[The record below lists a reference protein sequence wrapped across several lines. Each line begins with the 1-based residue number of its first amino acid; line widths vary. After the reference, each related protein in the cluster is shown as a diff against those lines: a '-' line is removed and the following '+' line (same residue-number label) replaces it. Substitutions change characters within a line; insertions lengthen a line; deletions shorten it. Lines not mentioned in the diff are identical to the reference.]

1 MAAHDLINAAVK
13 ANESAM
19 RTAIKNGYPVQL
31 PANQYLPKA
40 MNGNVDIIHL
50 GQFADLDAG
59 FDEYRKQQA
68 AQPVEQDFSDLDA
81 GFAEWSAGQGGPNV
95 ESMRISPVEAPR
107 TVSTSTGG
115 QSIGSRSTRANT
127 GGRPGLDEIPQLDNM
142 AVPVTAKTTTKTAKT
157 ATKAEKKA
165 EKEVK
170 QANSLKSKADKTV
183 KAAEYKAKQAEKN
196 LMKKSAK
203 AEAEAQKADAMRS
216 AAKVTKRGNTTVI
229 EPAQNVQQTKRKM
242 QNLAKEEARAQAEY
256 TKAQNDVRKAE
267 ERAKKAADRQQA
279 ANDRAQA
286 VSAFA
291 ARRTANPGTVSSAEQ
306 VTNNAVRRDMI
317 DQSVNNQINSYRATP
332 KADTLRGTSGRVH
345 SGSGRGFVPD
355 ESPVVQEL
363 IPTLDASVQN
373 LVPTFDVN
381 DRIQQRQA
389 EAREATSG
397 RPAANTNKTTPEM
410 DLMQSAVRADALRP
424 QQSTSRLAVLS
435 DPNRRL
441 TKEEQVEAE
450 QIIRDYN
457 REHGIHGGIEGWYD
471 GPNDPQSPEYQE
483 YAAVQRLKA
492 KTTGGAIGSGISDAY
507 NVINGLLPEGAAKLA
522 DFVTG
527 DPNNSFS
534 QSIRQANDLRDQ
546 TMQASQT
553 QAPLAYA
560 GGNMAGKMSQYA
572 ATNGLFDSIATGQL
586 GLEAGSEAA
595 FWANQLAQNAQDWA
609 LNEIPDYIQNRQ
621 NGMSREEA
629 LRNFGR
635 EALID
640 AGGNVTMGALSDYV
654 IPSLVNRFGRGAA
667 DAVESAAD
675 AGRAVSN
682 TPAPVDD
689 SLDSALFGAGMMQDL
704 SGADIP
710 ALKETD
716 DYILGGVGRQADD
729 VADAAKAAEPVVP
742 VTDAVEE
749 AAKVT
754 EPVPTVPN
762 ESPIAQEQW
771 DQLISA
777 MSDTEAAHNK
787 EGADVLYKYIN
798 TILSYEKGNVGMEDV
813 DEAFRQ
819 AQYELQQM
827 GMSVNDS
834 VQRII
839 NPDYRKSDMLF
850 ESAYRQ
856 YNGKYP
862 EAAGAYRQ
870 AQKEFDEVLAD
881 PNATRDQ
888 IIEAGE
894 QVKKTVRSLDGK
906 VKRGESAGAR
916 GELGDQ
922 LAELRKEMGATGEG
936 KTIKVYAD
944 PKWADKEFGYE
955 KRMRKQGP
963 GVYEKVKRGK
973 TRLYKHVSAQDRLK
987 GTGITL
993 VDDPKLATGGTIYG
1007 KEDLRNYLSRAMEL
1021 QGGKKKSLSDVK
1033 TDIGKYSDEVVNM
1046 KVNEA
1051 LESRGFERAT
1061 PMSEEELSYYR
1072 LYGDEEGVEAP
1083 DNWQSLFDEPAP
1095 ARSMEEAV
1103 DEIPSVQ
1110 SIAEDTGIP
1119 NQTDE
1124 VLNVG
1129 ADEIPS
1135 ATRQAA
1141 EATPATAPESI
1152 PELVDDSEVEPP
1164 ENWQALFDEPAPAKS
1179 AEEAT
1184 SDIPQLADE
1193 AEEVAENAFKLSKES
1208 ADELQAEVK
1217 RLRKSFVGKTKYIHD
1232 QNNEYALAFLD
1243 TFDRFSKDPTPETYA
1258 EARAAL
1264 NEYIDHSNTARKN
1277 GGNGWYD
1284 AHFDDQ
1290 GPFTKVQF
1298 VKSFNELAEKY
1309 GFNKPVTDAAEEI
1322 PILGKTA
1329 DEVADTA
1336 NHANQSDAAWSEAEL
1351 DEAIKDVPQLGPK
1364 VDPVDRQLE
1373 RVAGQSG
1380 KSREYIGRTRTNSI
1394 QNSGTDNLVEQTDV
1408 IPESLFKHS
1417 SIPEKQTMH
1426 NAYLKVELEQQAQ
1439 IDRFAKRMSEE
1450 ELGQLGSEDVDT
1462 MFILRNTLNKQA
1474 REATDEATK
1483 AELYRLSREVAL
1495 NIDQV
1500 GHSRGQTLQSF
1511 RKWAHTYDGAVATA
1525 EGRLYKTVDDQ
1536 LRANPKMQAEI
1547 DSVAHQIFDKIG
1559 EIDSLDDAQKQV
1571 HDIVRQAME
1580 DSRYLKG
1587 KVDDATVTKLTD
1599 SILKEKSFEGIQEQL
1614 DFLATGHEHLSMD
1627 TLDKVQRL
1635 FDEAAEFDYGSKDYY
1650 QREMQAYAL
1659 LANDMFPKGSTFRS
1673 KFDQWRYFAMLA
1685 NPTTHIKNMT
1695 GNVLFGQGAVSAKNN
1710 LAAVIEASADR
1721 VSKATGGKG
1730 IDRTKSVLNV
1740 FSKKDKGL
1748 LEAARQDAFDKSYRA
1763 LTGTGRYL
1771 DPARGIDQAIPTW
1784 STQSRL
1790 GRALNAATGFNN
1802 RLLSGEDEVA
1812 MIAKYQT
1819 SLAGYLKA
1827 NGYDANI
1834 FKATDD
1840 ESLKVLESA
1849 RAYALRQAEEAA
1861 FHQNSNLAKQM
1872 TQFTQ
1877 NLRNSDKLIDRAVGT
1892 AADIAIPFKKTPIN
1906 ILKSCFAY
1914 SPLEFAKVAA
1924 EIPDL
1929 YKGVIKP
1936 ADFIDDLSKG
1946 LTGTA
1951 GLVIGAL
1958 LAHGGVIEAG
1968 SSEGD
1973 KEAAFDKTAGRQNN
1987 AVKIGGKQIGLAEL
2001 VPAAAPIIFGAI
2013 MYETKRESEKN
2024 GNAALDTIVN
2034 GAMGLTDAV
2043 TDMTMLS
2050 GIADIIAD
2058 AKSAQSKGETF
2069 TNIAG
2074 GLAENLVGQ
2083 MLPTVGRKA
2092 EITVDDTK
2100 RSTYSDRSGTMKQLD
2115 SSAKYWQT
2123 KIPGSQA
2130 LGEKLEQSDI
2140 PMLQSVGSRLTL
2152 EPAVDAWGREIKQ
2165 TGGNLGGRAAY
2176 NFLSP
2181 VTISSESQDPTD
2193 QELYA
2198 LSDQTGSDDVFHQMP
2213 QTDSKFKVDGEDV
2226 KLSESQWT
2234 EYQKRN
2240 GTMAKELVDAL
2251 ISSDLY
2257 ATMSD
2262 DDKVEAIK
2270 DIYSYTKDA
2279 AQHEVGGKV
2288 MNSTNAK
2295 MYAAYQEGGAEAVIG
2310 ELEYLNGITTAEN
2323 ETGLE
2328 VANNAKT
2335 RGVYEEYGA
2344 EGVQAYAEM
2353 KDRFNEIKAGREEQY
2368 GKGSQNV
2375 NIMTTLTLLNENPDQ
2390 ADVILG
2396 SIASNPDKYEQ
2407 TDNGWVYHKGDSILT
2422 ADDVTEPVAEP
2433 VAEPVQEAETGS
2445 SEPLLS
2451 GFSMPEQPQ
2460 QSQAK
2465 AASKAARQQMSEL
2478 RATQQPEAE
2487 EIPVLEEQP
2496 KPVQQTANV
2505 EINPA
2510 TGRPVAPT
2518 RQTAQAEPAVEID
2531 PRTGRPKA
2539 PTRSDKAVQGEIPK
2553 LEPNGNA
2560 TWNNSWEIEN
2570 SKSWGRFRQIDP
2582 SYTTSDYARVY
2593 NAMDKDKNGKLKS
2606 AEIQS
2611 YLNAMSGV
2619 DDAYRWA
2626 MFNAFANQ
2634 GWGNPYKK

>member
-1 MAAHDLINAAVK
+1 MAAHDLINAAIK
-13 ANESAM
+13 ANDKAM
-19 RTAIKNGYPVQL
+19 KTAIKQGYPVQL

-40 MNGNVDIIHL
+40 MNGNIDLIHL

-59 FDEYRKQQA
+59 FDDYRKQQA
-68 AQPVEQDFSDLDA
+68 AQQAQAASQDFSDLDA

-95 ESMRISPVEAPR
+95 ESMRISPVEAPK
-107 TVSTSTGG
+107 TASTSTGG
-115 QSIGSRSTRANT
+115 QSTGSRSKGVSRTASA
-127 GGRPGLDEIPQLDNM
+127 EIPQLDNM

-157 ATKAEKKA
+157 ATKAEKTA
-165 EKEVK
+165 AKEVK
-170 QANSLKSKADKTV
+170 QTNSALNKADKALQTAQKKQTV
-183 KAAEYKAKQAEKN
+183 AENN
-196 LMKKSAK
+196 LRKKLDK
-203 AEAEAQKADAMRS
+203 AEIEAQKADAMRS
-216 AAKVTKRGNTTVI
+216 AAKVTKKGNTTVI

-242 QNLAKEEARAQAEY
+242 QGLAKEEARAQAEY

-267 ERAKKAADRQQA
+267 ERAKKAADKQAA

-286 VSAFA
+286 ASAFA
-291 ARRTANPGTVSSAEQ
+291 ARRTANSGTVSSGI
-306 VTNNAVRRDMI
+306 VLDND
-317 DQSVNNQINSYRATP
+317 
-332 KADTLRGTSGRVH
+332 
-345 SGSGRGFVPD
+345 
-355 ESPVVQEL
+355 SP
-363 IPTLDASVQN
+363 
-373 LVPTFDVN
+373 
-381 DRIQQRQA
+381 IQQLESTMPQ
-389 EAREATSG
+389 S
-397 RPAANTNKTTPEM
+397 TPVTWNQPTQQTAPEISA
-410 DLMQSAVRADALRP
+410 LQQAVRADALKPKTATMLTPAQAREMGLVP
-424 QQSTSRLAVLS
+424 DEVIGQGGQPGTAVNAFTDQDMRTVWANPDYKL
-435 DPNRRL
+435 DD
-441 TKEEQVEAE
+441 EEYARAKKMSE
-450 QIIRDYN
+450 DYFKQN
-457 REHGIHGGIEGWYD
+457 FR
-471 GPNDPQSPEYQE
+471 GPNDRYFVGNPADQTDGTVEEMSRIYNKTHQG
-483 YAAVQRLKA
+483 AAF
-492 KTTGGAIGSGISDAY
+492 TGGVLNSASGVGKVATR
-507 NVINGLLPEGAAKLA
+507 GAVKLA
-522 DFVTG
+522 EQTGQDDLADALTDYSQQMDASIAGARTQHPVTSTLG
-527 DPNNSFS
+527 
-534 QSIRQANDLRDQ
+534 
-546 TMQASQT
+546 T
-553 QAPLAYA
+553 
-560 GGNMAGKMSQYA
+560 MAGKAAQYA
-572 ATNGLFDSIATGQL
+572 ATNPYFDSIAEASGLTGVAKFALNQ
-586 GLEAGSEAA
+586 GA
-595 FWANQLAQNAQDWA
+595 QLAQDYAVSDLPQLYED
-609 LNEIPDYIQNRQ
+609 LSNEDLTTQQ
-621 NGMSREEA
+621 A
-629 LRNFGR
+629 LRNFGINT
-635 EALID
+635 LQD
-640 AGGNVTMGALSDYV
+640 AAGNLAMGALSDYI
-654 IPSLVNRFGRGAA
+654 IPKLAGRGAI
-667 DAVESAAD
+667 ESAAD
-675 AGRAVSN
+675 AERAVSN

-689 SLDSALFGAGMMQDL
+689 SLDAALYGTGIMQDL
-704 SGADIP
+704 SGADVP
-710 ALKETD
+710 VLKEAD

-729 VADAAKAAEPVVP
+729 V
-742 VTDAVEE
+742 TDAVRT
-749 AAKVT
+749 AD
-754 EPVPTVPN
+754 TV
-762 ESPIAQEQW
+762 
-771 DQLISA
+771 
-777 MSDTEAAHNK
+777 
-787 EGADVLYKYIN
+787 
-798 TILSYEKGNVGMEDV
+798 EDV
-813 DEAFRQ
+813 ADTAK
-819 AQYELQQM
+819 A
-827 GMSVNDS
+827 VDA
-834 VQRII
+834 V
-839 NPDYRKSDMLF
+839 
-850 ESAYRQ
+850 
-856 YNGKYP
+856 P
-862 EAAGAYRQ
+862 EA
-870 AQKEFDEVLAD
+870 
-881 PNATRDQ
+881 
-888 IIEAGE
+888 
-894 QVKKTVRSLDGK
+894 
-906 VKRGESAGAR
+906 
-916 GELGDQ
+916 
-922 LAELRKEMGATGEG
+922 
-936 KTIKVYAD
+936 
-944 PKWADKEFGYE
+944 
-955 KRMRKQGP
+955 
-963 GVYEKVKRGK
+963 
-973 TRLYKHVSAQDRLK
+973 
-987 GTGITL
+987 
-993 VDDPKLATGGTIYG
+993 
-1007 KEDLRNYLSRAMEL
+1007 
-1021 QGGKKKSLSDVK
+1021 
-1033 TDIGKYSDEVVNM
+1033 
-1046 KVNEA
+1046 
-1051 LESRGFERAT
+1051 
-1061 PMSEEELSYYR
+1061 
-1072 LYGDEEGVEAP
+1072 
-1083 DNWQSLFDEPAP
+1083 
-1095 ARSMEEAV
+1095 
-1103 DEIPSVQ
+1103 

-1124 VLNVG
+1124 VLNIG

-1135 ATRQAA
+1135 ATRQT
-1141 EATPATAPESI
+1141 EPIPAM
-1152 PELVDDSEVEPP
+1152 
-1164 ENWQALFDEPAPAKS
+1164 S
-1179 AEEAT
+1179 AEEAVDN
-1184 SDIPQLADE
+1184 DIPALAEE
-1193 AEEVAENAFKLSKES
+1193 AEEVAENVSKLSKES

-1217 RLRKSFVGKTKYIHD
+1217 SMKRSFNSKIKAVKD
-1232 QNNEYALAFLD
+1232 QNNEYALAFKD
-1243 TFDRFSKDPTPETYA
+1243 AFDRFSKDPTPETYA

-1264 NEYIDHSNTARKN
+1264 NEYVDHSNTVRAQAKS
-1277 GGNGWYD
+1277 GEWYD
-1284 AHFDDQ
+1284 RKFDTS
-1290 GPFTKVQF
+1290 FYSESF
-1298 VKSFNELAEKY
+1298 VKRFDELAEKY
-1309 GFNKPVTDAAEEI
+1309 GFRTSDAAEEI
-1322 PILGKTA
+1322 PALGKTA
-1329 DEVADTA
+1329 DGVTSTA

-1351 DEAIKDVPQLGPK
+1351 DEAIADVPPLGPK
-1364 VDPVDRQLE
+1364 VDPVDRVLDKVGKQDW
-1373 RVAGQSG
+1373 

-1439 IDRFAKRMSEE
+1439 IDRFAKRMSSE

-1525 EGRLYKTVDDQ
+1525 EGRLYKAVDDQ
-1536 LRANPKMQAEI
+1536 LRSNPRMQAEV
-1547 DSVAHQIFDKIG
+1547 DSVAHQIFDRIG
-1559 EIDSLDDAQKQV
+1559 EIDSIDDARKQV

-1627 TLDKVQRL
+1627 TLDQVQKL
-1635 FDEAAEFDYGSKDYY
+1635 FDEASEFDYGSKDYY

-1659 LANDMFPKGSTFRS
+1659 LANDMFPKGSTFRD

-1730 IDRTKSVLNV
+1730 IDRTKSVLNA

-1819 SLAGYLKA
+1819 SLSGYLKA

-1840 ESLKVLESA
+1840 KSLEVLESA

-1877 NLRNSDKLIDRAVGT
+1877 NLRNSDKLIDRTVGT

-2130 LGEKLEQSDI
+2130 LGEALEQSEI

-2251 ISSDLY
+2251 INSDLY

-2396 SIASNPDKYEQ
+2396 SIANNPDKYEQ

-2433 VAEPVQEAETGS
+2433 VTEPVQEAEAES
-2445 SEPLLS
+2445 SEPFLS
-2451 GFSMPEQPQ
+2451 DISLPEQPQ

-2496 KPVQQTANV
+2496 KPVQQTASNV

-2518 RQTAQAEPAVEID
+2518 RQTTQTAQAEPAVEID

-2539 PTRSDKAVQGEIPK
+2539 PSRSNEVIQPQGEIPK

-2560 TWNNSWEIEN
+2560 TWNNDWEIEG
-2570 SKSWGRFRQIDP
+2570 SKSWQRFHAIDP
-2582 SYTTSDYARVY
+2582 SYTTQDYARVY
-2593 NAMDKDKNGKLKS
+2593 NAMDTNRNGKATKE
-2606 AEIQS
+2606 EIVA
-2611 YLNAMSGV
+2611 YLNKQQM
-2619 DDAYRWA
+2619 DDAYRA
-2626 MFNAFANQ
+2626 VLYDAFARA
-2634 GWGNPYKK
+2634 GSDNPYKKKKSN

>member
-1 MAAHDLINAAVK
+1 
-13 ANESAM
+13 
-19 RTAIKNGYPVQL
+19 
-31 PANQYLPKA
+31 
-40 MNGNVDIIHL
+40 
-50 GQFADLDAG
+50 
-59 FDEYRKQQA
+59 
-68 AQPVEQDFSDLDA
+68 
-81 GFAEWSAGQGGPNV
+81 
-95 ESMRISPVEAPR
+95 
-107 TVSTSTGG
+107 
-115 QSIGSRSTRANT
+115 
-127 GGRPGLDEIPQLDNM
+127 
-142 AVPVTAKTTTKTAKT
+142 
-157 ATKAEKKA
+157 
-165 EKEVK
+165 
-170 QANSLKSKADKTV
+170 
-183 KAAEYKAKQAEKN
+183 
-196 LMKKSAK
+196 
-203 AEAEAQKADAMRS
+203 
-216 AAKVTKRGNTTVI
+216 
-229 EPAQNVQQTKRKM
+229 
-242 QNLAKEEARAQAEY
+242 
-256 TKAQNDVRKAE
+256 
-267 ERAKKAADRQQA
+267 
-279 ANDRAQA
+279 
-286 VSAFA
+286 
-291 ARRTANPGTVSSAEQ
+291 
-306 VTNNAVRRDMI
+306 
-317 DQSVNNQINSYRATP
+317 
-332 KADTLRGTSGRVH
+332 
-345 SGSGRGFVPD
+345 
-355 ESPVVQEL
+355 
-363 IPTLDASVQN
+363 
-373 LVPTFDVN
+373 
-381 DRIQQRQA
+381 
-389 EAREATSG
+389 
-397 RPAANTNKTTPEM
+397 
-410 DLMQSAVRADALRP
+410 
-424 QQSTSRLAVLS
+424 
-435 DPNRRL
+435 
-441 TKEEQVEAE
+441 
-450 QIIRDYN
+450 
-457 REHGIHGGIEGWYD
+457 
-471 GPNDPQSPEYQE
+471 
-483 YAAVQRLKA
+483 
-492 KTTGGAIGSGISDAY
+492 
-507 NVINGLLPEGAAKLA
+507 
-522 DFVTG
+522 
-527 DPNNSFS
+527 
-534 QSIRQANDLRDQ
+534 
-546 TMQASQT
+546 
-553 QAPLAYA
+553 
-560 GGNMAGKMSQYA
+560 
-572 ATNGLFDSIATGQL
+572 
-586 GLEAGSEAA
+586 
-595 FWANQLAQNAQDWA
+595 
-609 LNEIPDYIQNRQ
+609 
-621 NGMSREEA
+621 MSREEA

-640 AGGNVTMGALSDYV
+640 AGGNVTMGALGDYV
-654 IPSLVNRFGRGAA
+654 IPSLINRFGRN
-667 DAVESAAD
+667 AVESVAD
-675 AGRAVSN
+675 AERAVSN
-682 TPAPVDD
+682 TPAPIDD
-689 SLDSALFGAGMMQDL
+689 SLDSALFGTGMMQDL

-710 ALKETD
+710 ALKEAD

-729 VADAAKAAEPVVP
+729 VADAAKAAEPIAP

-754 EPVPTVPN
+754 EPVPTAPN

-827 GMSVNDS
+827 GMSVDDS

-856 YNGKYP
+856 YNEKYP

-1124 VLNVG
+1124 VLNIG

-1141 EATPATAPESI
+1141 DTTPAPAPESI
-1152 PELVDDSEVEPP
+1152 PELAEEPEEP
-1164 ENWQALFDEPAPAKS
+1164 SGDWRALFDDMFGEPS
-1179 AEEAT
+1179 AVKGAEEAANNGVPLLDEAADEATTIGRTADEAT
-1184 SDIPQLADE
+1184 SDIPILAD
-1193 AEEVAENAFKLSKES
+1193 N
-1208 ADELQAEVK
+1208 
-1217 RLRKSFVGKTKYIHD
+1217 
-1232 QNNEYALAFLD
+1232 
-1243 TFDRFSKDPTPETYA
+1243 
-1258 EARAAL
+1258 
-1264 NEYIDHSNTARKN
+1264 
-1277 GGNGWYD
+1277 
-1284 AHFDDQ
+1284 
-1290 GPFTKVQF
+1290 
-1298 VKSFNELAEKY
+1298 
-1309 GFNKPVTDAAEEI
+1309 
-1322 PILGKTA
+1322 A

-1336 NHANQSDAAWSEAEL
+1336 NHANRSNNVTMTEEEL
-1351 DEAIKDVPQLGPK
+1351 DEAIADVPKLGPK

-1373 RVAGQSG
+1373 RVAEQSG

-1394 QNSGTDNLVEQTDV
+1394 QNSGIDDLAEQTDV

-1536 LRANPKMQAEI
+1536 LRANPRMQAEV
-1547 DSVAHQIFDKIG
+1547 DSVAHQIFDRIG
-1559 EIDSLDDAQKQV
+1559 EIDSLDDARKQV

-1627 TLDKVQRL
+1627 TLDQVQKL
-1635 FDEAAEFDYGSKDYY
+1635 FDEASEFDYGSKDYY

-1659 LANDMFPKGSTFRS
+1659 LANDMFPKGSTFRD

-1784 STQSRL
+1784 STQTRM
-1790 GRALNAATGFNN
+1790 GRALNAATGLNN

-1877 NLRNSDKLIDRAVGT
+1877 NLRNSDKLIDRTVGT

-1914 SPLEFAKVAA
+1914 SPVEFAKVAA
-1924 EIPDL
+1924 EILDL

-1951 GLVIGAL
+1951 GLVAGAL
-1958 LAHGGVIEAG
+1958 LAHGGIIEAG
-1968 SSEGD
+1968 TSKGD
-1973 KEAAFDKTAGRQNN
+1973 KETSFDKTAGRQNN
-1987 AVKIGGKQIGLAEL
+1987 AVKIGGKQVGLAEL

-2074 GLAENLVGQ
+2074 GLVENLVGQ

-2251 ISSDLY
+2251 INSDLY

-2323 ETGLE
+2323 ETGLD

-2368 GKGSQNV
+2368 GKGSKNV

-2396 SIASNPDKYEQ
+2396 SIANNPDKYEQ
-2407 TDNGWVYHKGDSILT
+2407 TGNGWVYHKGDSILT
-2422 ADDVTEPVAEP
+2422 ADDVTEPVPAEEP
-2433 VAEPVQEAETGS
+2433 VTEPVQEAEAES
-2445 SEPLLS
+2445 SEPFLS
-2451 GFSMPEQPQ
+2451 DISLPEQPQ

-2496 KPVQQTANV
+2496 KPVQQTASNV

-2518 RQTAQAEPAVEID
+2518 RQTTQAEPAVEID

-2539 PTRSDKAVQGEIPK
+2539 PSRSNEVIQPQGEIPK
-2553 LEPNGNA
+2553 LEPNGDA
-2560 TWNNSWEIEN
+2560 TWNNSWKIEN
-2570 SKSWGRFRQIDP
+2570 SKSYGRFRQVDP
-2582 SYTTSDYARVY
+2582 SYNASDYARVY
-2593 NAMDKDKNGKLKS
+2593 NAMDTDNSGKLKK

-2611 YLNAMSGV
+2611 YLDAMSGV
-2619 DDAYRWA
+2619 DEAYRWA
-2626 MFNAFANQ
+2626 MFNAFAQSN
-2634 GWGNPYKK
+2634 WSNPYKK

>member
-68 AQPVEQDFSDLDA
+68 AQQAQAASQDFSDLDA

-95 ESMRISPVEAPR
+95 ESMRISPVEAPK
-107 TVSTSTGG
+107 TASTSTGG
-115 QSIGSRSTRANT
+115 QSTGSRSTRANT
-127 GGRPGLDEIPQLDNM
+127 GAGTAQEEIPSLDNM
-142 AVPVTAKTTTKTAKT
+142 AVPVTAKAATKTV
-157 ATKAEKKA
+157 TKAEKTA
-165 EKEVK
+165 AKEVK
-170 QANSLKSKADKTV
+170 QANSTLSKADKALQTAQKKQTV
-183 KAAEYKAKQAEKN
+183 AENN
-196 LMKKSAK
+196 LRKKLDKS
-203 AEAEAQKADAMRS
+203 EAEAQKADALQG
-216 AAKVTKRGNTTVI
+216 AAKVTKKGNTTVI

-242 QNLAKEEARAQAEY
+242 QNLAREEARAQAEY
-256 TKAQNDVRKAE
+256 TKAQEDVRKAE
-267 ERAKKAADRQQA
+267 ERAKKAADKQAA

-291 ARRTANPGTVSSAEQ
+291 ARRTANSGTVSSAEQ
-306 VTNNAVRRDMI
+306 VTNNAVRRDII
-317 DQSVNNQINSYRATP
+317 DQAVNNQISSYNAMP
-332 KADTLRGTSGRVH
+332 KASAVRGTSGRA
-345 SGSGRGFVPD
+345 STGSGRGFVPD

-373 LVPTFDVN
+373 LVPTLDVN
-381 DRIQQRQA
+381 ERIQQRQA

-397 RPAANTNKTTPEM
+397 KPVASTSTTTPEM

-424 QQSTSRLAVLS
+424 QSESSRRLSYLSYLS

-441 TKEEQVEAE
+441 TKEEQAEAE

-507 NVINGLLPEGAAKLA
+507 NLFNGLLPEGAAKLA

-560 GGNMAGKMSQYA
+560 GGNMAGKMSQYM
-572 ATNGLFDSIATGQL
+572 ATNGLFDSIATGKL

-609 LNEIPDYIQNRQ
+609 ISEIPDYIQNRQ

-640 AGGNVTMGALSDYV
+640 AGGNVTMGALGDYV
-654 IPSLVNRFGRGAA
+654 IPGLINRFGKGSFEATP
-667 DAVESAAD
+667 DDIME
-675 AGRAVSN
+675 RAVSN

-689 SLDSALFGAGMMQDL
+689 SVDAALFGTGMMQDL
-704 SGADIP
+704 RGADIP
-710 ALKETD
+710 VLKEAD

-729 VADAAKAAEPVVP
+729 VADAAKAAEPVAP
-742 VTDAVEE
+742 VTDAV
-749 AAKVT
+749 
-754 EPVPTVPN
+754 
-762 ESPIAQEQW
+762 
-771 DQLISA
+771 
-777 MSDTEAAHNK
+777 
-787 EGADVLYKYIN
+787 
-798 TILSYEKGNVGMEDV
+798 
-813 DEAFRQ
+813 
-819 AQYELQQM
+819 
-827 GMSVNDS
+827 
-834 VQRII
+834 
-839 NPDYRKSDMLF
+839 
-850 ESAYRQ
+850 
-856 YNGKYP
+856 
-862 EAAGAYRQ
+862 
-870 AQKEFDEVLAD
+870 
-881 PNATRDQ
+881 
-888 IIEAGE
+888 
-894 QVKKTVRSLDGK
+894 
-906 VKRGESAGAR
+906 
-916 GELGDQ
+916 
-922 LAELRKEMGATGEG
+922 
-936 KTIKVYAD
+936 
-944 PKWADKEFGYE
+944 
-955 KRMRKQGP
+955 
-963 GVYEKVKRGK
+963 
-973 TRLYKHVSAQDRLK
+973 
-987 GTGITL
+987 
-993 VDDPKLATGGTIYG
+993 
-1007 KEDLRNYLSRAMEL
+1007 
-1021 QGGKKKSLSDVK
+1021 
-1033 TDIGKYSDEVVNM
+1033 
-1046 KVNEA
+1046 
-1051 LESRGFERAT
+1051 
-1061 PMSEEELSYYR
+1061 
-1072 LYGDEEGVEAP
+1072 
-1083 DNWQSLFDEPAP
+1083 
-1095 ARSMEEAV
+1095 EEAV

-1119 NQTDE
+1119 EQADE

-1179 AEEAT
+1179 AEEAS
-1184 SDIPQLADE
+1184 SDIPILAD
-1193 AEEVAENAFKLSKES
+1193 N
-1208 ADELQAEVK
+1208 
-1217 RLRKSFVGKTKYIHD
+1217 
-1232 QNNEYALAFLD
+1232 
-1243 TFDRFSKDPTPETYA
+1243 
-1258 EARAAL
+1258 
-1264 NEYIDHSNTARKN
+1264 
-1277 GGNGWYD
+1277 
-1284 AHFDDQ
+1284 
-1290 GPFTKVQF
+1290 
-1298 VKSFNELAEKY
+1298 
-1309 GFNKPVTDAAEEI
+1309 
-1322 PILGKTA
+1322 A

-1336 NHANQSDAAWSEAEL
+1336 NHANRSNNVTMTEEEL
-1351 DEAIKDVPQLGPK
+1351 DEAIADVPPLGPK
-1364 VDPVDRQLE
+1364 VDPVDRVLDKVGKQDW
-1373 RVAGQSG
+1373 
-1380 KSREYIGRTRTNSI
+1380 KSREYIGKTRTNSI
-1394 QNSGTDNLVEQTDV
+1394 QNSGIDDLAEQADV

-1439 IDRFAKRMSEE
+1439 IDRFAKRMTSE

-1730 IDRTKSVLNV
+1730 IDRTKSILNA

-1771 DPARGIDQAIPTW
+1771 DPARGIDQATPTW
-1784 STQSRL
+1784 STKSRL
-1790 GRALNAATGFNN
+1790 GRALNAATGLNN

-1929 YKGVIKP
+1929 YKGAIKP

-2130 LGEKLEQSDI
+2130 LGEKLEQSEI

-2240 GTMAKELVDAL
+2240 GTMAKELVDAF
-2251 ISSDLY
+2251 INSDLY
-2257 ATMSD
+2257 AAMSD
-2262 DDKVEAIK
+2262 DDKVEMLK
-2270 DIYSYTKDA
+2270 GIYSYTKDA
-2279 AQHEVGGKV
+2279 AQHEVGGKT
-2288 MNSTNAK
+2288 MNSTNANI
-2295 MYAAYQEGGAEAVIG
+2295 YAAYQEGGAEAVID
-2310 ELEYLNGITTAEN
+2310 YLTMKNTAN
-2323 ETGLE
+2323 AYGLE
-2328 VANNAKT
+2328 ADDKSKELYDKYGEEGLEKT
-2335 RGVYEEYGA
+2335 VDYTN
-2344 EGVQAYAEM
+2344 QF
-2353 KDRFNEIKAGREEQY
+2353 DEIKQGRKDS
-2368 GKGSQNV
+2368 GKTDNI
-2375 NIMTTLTLLNENPDQ
+2375 NIMSALELLNANQEDGQLILDGVAKSKQLNPEKFEQLQD
-2390 ADVILG
+2390 G
-2396 SIASNPDKYEQ
+2396 S
-2407 TDNGWVYHKGDSILT
+2407 WVYHQGDKILT
-2422 ADDVTEPVAEP
+2422 ADEVAEPTVEEPVAEP
-2433 VAEPVQEAETGS
+2433 VPEAEAEP
-2445 SEPLLS
+2445 SEPFLS
-2451 GFSMPEQPQ
+2451 GVNLPEQPQ

-2465 AASKAARQQMSEL
+2465 AVSQAQRQQRAEL

-2518 RQTAQAEPAVEID
+2518 RQTAQADTELD
-2531 PRTGRPKA
+2531 PITGRPKLKKQ
-2539 PTRSDKAVQGEIPK
+2539 TQEIPK

-2570 SKSWGRFRQIDP
+2570 SKSYGRFRQVDP
-2582 SYTTSDYARVY
+2582 SYTVNDYARVY

-2611 YLNAMSGV
+2611 YLDAMSGV
-2619 DDAYRWA
+2619 DEAYRWA

>member
-1 MAAHDLINAAVK
+1 MAAHDLINAAIK
-13 ANESAM
+13 ANDKAM
-19 RTAIKNGYPVQL
+19 KTAIKQGYPVQL

-40 MNGNVDIIHL
+40 MNGNIDLIHL

-81 GFAEWSAGQGGPNV
+81 GFAEWSAAQGGQTSV
-95 ESMRISPVEAPR
+95 DAPTSVTGAVR
-107 TVSTSTGG
+107 TGSTSVGG
-115 QSIGSRSTRANT
+115 QSTGSRSGRAYT
-127 GGRPGLDEIPQLDNM
+127 GRGTAQEEIPSLDNM

-157 ATKAEKKA
+157 VTKAEKKA

-170 QANSLKSKADKTV
+170 QANSTLSKADKALQTAQKKQTV
-183 KAAEYKAKQAEKN
+183 AENN
-196 LMKKSAK
+196 LRKKLDK
-203 AEAEAQKADAMRS
+203 AEIEAQKADAMRS
-216 AAKVTKRGNTTVI
+216 AAKVTKKGNTTVI

-267 ERAKKAADRQQA
+267 ERAKKAADRQHA

-286 VSAFA
+286 ASAFA
-291 ARRTANPGTVSSAEQ
+291 ARRTANSGAVSNGI
-306 VTNNAVRRDMI
+306 VLDND
-317 DQSVNNQINSYRATP
+317 
-332 KADTLRGTSGRVH
+332 
-345 SGSGRGFVPD
+345 
-355 ESPVVQEL
+355 SP
-363 IPTLDASVQN
+363 
-373 LVPTFDVN
+373 
-381 DRIQQRQA
+381 IQQLESTMPQS
-389 EAREATSG
+389 TPVTWNQ
-397 RPAANTNKTTPEM
+397 PAQQTAPEIST
-410 DLMQSAVRADALRP
+410 LQQAVRADALKPKTATMLTPAQAREMGLVP
-424 QQSTSRLAVLS
+424 DEAIGQGGQPGTAVNAFTDQDMRTVWANPDYKL
-435 DPNRRL
+435 DD
-441 TKEEQVEAE
+441 EEYARAKKMSE
-450 QIIRDYN
+450 DYFKQN
-457 REHGIHGGIEGWYD
+457 FR
-471 GPNDPQSPEYQE
+471 GPNDRYFVGDPADQTNGTVEEMSRIYNKTHQS
-483 YAAVQRLKA
+483 AAF
-492 KTTGGAIGSGISDAY
+492 TGGVLNSASGVGKVATR
-507 NVINGLLPEGAAKLA
+507 GAVKLA
-522 DFVTG
+522 EQTGQDDLADALTEYGQQMDASISSVRTQHPVTSTLG
-527 DPNNSFS
+527 
-534 QSIRQANDLRDQ
+534 
-546 TMQASQT
+546 T
-553 QAPLAYA
+553 
-560 GGNMAGKMSQYA
+560 MAGKAAQYA
-572 ATNGLFDSIATGQL
+572 ATNPYFDSIAEASGLTG
-586 GLEAGSEAA
+586 AA
-595 FWANQLAQNAQDWA
+595 KFALNQGAQLAQDYAVSDLPQLYED
-609 LNEIPDYIQNRQ
+609 LSNEDLTTQQ
-621 NGMSREEA
+621 A
-629 LRNFGR
+629 LRNFGINT
-635 EALID
+635 LQD
-640 AGGNVTMGALSDYV
+640 AAGNLAMGALSDYV
-654 IPSLVNRFGRGAA
+654 IPKLTGRGAI
-667 DAVESAAD
+667 ESAGD
-675 AGRAVSN
+675 VQRAASN

-689 SLDSALFGAGMMQDL
+689 SVDAALFGNGIRQDL

-710 ALKETD
+710 SLGEAD
-716 DYILGGVGRQADD
+716 DYILGGLGRQADD
-729 VADAAKAAEPVVP
+729 VADAAKAAEPVAP

-754 EPVPTVPN
+754 EPVPTMPN
-762 ESPIAQEQW
+762 ESPITQEQW
-771 DQLISA
+771 DQFVDV
-777 MSDTEAAHNK
+777 MSDMEAAHNR
-787 EGADVLYKYIN
+787 EGADVFGKYIH
-798 TILSYEKGNVGMEDV
+798 TILDYEKGNAGMEDV

-827 GMSVNDS
+827 GMGVDDS
-834 VQRII
+834 IHKII
-839 NPDYRKSDMLF
+839 NPDYRESNMLF

-894 QVKKTVRSLDGK
+894 RVKKTIRSLDGK

-1124 VLNVG
+1124 VLNIG

-1135 ATRQAA
+1135 ATRQA
-1141 EATPATAPESI
+1141 EPIPAM
-1152 PELVDDSEVEPP
+1152 
-1164 ENWQALFDEPAPAKS
+1164 S
-1179 AEEAT
+1179 AEEAV
-1184 SDIPQLADE
+1184 DNGIPALADE
-1193 AEEVAENAFKLSKES
+1193 AEETAKATSDDIPSVNTAENMAARKAELEELFDRIRYSYRRRNGILEQYDPKTGKTITKDEYNQLY
-1208 ADELQAEVK
+1208 DELSNINVREEYNIPNTELGDAIADYAVIKDHVATAANINDDEVPEEL
-1217 RLRKSFVGKTKYIHD
+1217 LR
-1232 QNNEYALAFLD
+1232 
-1243 TFDRFSKDPTPETYA
+1243 
-1258 EARAAL
+1258 
-1264 NEYIDHSNTARKN
+1264 
-1277 GGNGWYD
+1277 
-1284 AHFDDQ
+1284 
-1290 GPFTKVQF
+1290 
-1298 VKSFNELAEKY
+1298 EL
-1309 GFNKPVTDAAEEI
+1309 DAARDRVRTLSGNPDWDSDDLIEMKW
-1322 PILGKTA
+1322 PGWKDDLAPKS
-1329 DEVADTA
+1329 A

-1380 KSREYIGRTRTNSI
+1380 KSREYIGKTRTNSI
-1394 QNSGTDNLVEQTDV
+1394 QNSGIDDLAEQTDV

-1439 IDRFAKRMSEE
+1439 IDRFAKRMSSE

-1525 EGRLYKTVDDQ
+1525 EGRLYKAVDDQ
-1536 LRANPKMQAEI
+1536 LRSNPRMQAEI
-1547 DSVAHQIFDKIG
+1547 DSVAHQIFDRIG
-1559 EIDSLDDAQKQV
+1559 EIDSIDDVEKQV

-1627 TLDKVQRL
+1627 TLDQVQKL
-1635 FDEAAEFDYGSKDYY
+1635 FDEASEFDYGSKDYY

-1659 LANDMFPKGSTFRS
+1659 LANDMFPKGSSFRS

-1695 GNVLFGQGAVSAKNN
+1695 GNVLFGQGAVGAKNN

-1730 IDRTKSVLNV
+1730 IDRTKSLINP

-1840 ESLKVLESA
+1840 ESLRVLDSA

-1877 NLRNSDKLIDRAVGT
+1877 NLRNSDKLIDRTVGT

-2074 GLAENLVGQ
+2074 GLVENLVGQ

-2130 LGEKLEQSDI
+2130 LGEKLEQSEI

-2368 GKGSQNV
+2368 GKGSKNV

-2390 ADVILG
+2390 AEVILG
-2396 SIASNPDKYEQ
+2396 SIASNSDKYEQ
-2407 TDNGWVYHKGDSILT
+2407 MGNGWIYHQGDKILS
-2422 ADDVTEPVAEP
+2422 ADDVTEPVTTEEP
-2433 VAEPVQEAETGS
+2433 ITE
-2445 SEPLLS
+2445 L
-2451 GFSMPEQPQ
+2451 EQSQP
-2460 QSQAK
+2460 SQAK

-2496 KPVQQTANV
+2496 VQEEPKPVQQTASNV

-2510 TGRPVAPT
+2510 TGRPVAPK
-2518 RQTAQAEPAVEID
+2518 RQAEEPAVEID

-2539 PTRSDKAVQGEIPK
+2539 PSRSNEVIQPQGEIPK
-2553 LEPNGNA
+2553 LEPNGDA
-2560 TWNNSWEIEN
+2560 TWNNNWKIEN
-2570 SKSWGRFRQIDP
+2570 SKSYGRFRQVDP
-2582 SYTTSDYARVY
+2582 SYNASDYARVY
-2593 NAMDKDKNGKLKS
+2593 NAMDTDNSGKLKK
-2606 AEIQS
+2606 AEIQN
-2611 YLNAMSGV
+2611 YLDAMSGV
-2619 DDAYRWA
+2619 DEAYRWA
-2626 MFNAFANQ
+2626 MFNAFAQSN
-2634 GWGNPYKK
+2634 WSNPYKK